1 MFVQWFREM
10 AMSPDSVLLYRVDV
24 TFVKDAGERSCYVG
38 GQPMIRQVRNKT
50 LFSFLLATGLCV
62 CVLLGCRFFSKTNMF
77 EGTAA
82 KDAGDAFR
90 KKLGGPVKTLSL
102 EIEPDTA
109 TLKAQDPKN
118 PQHVDEYRYVKGLVM
133 GPTPVKLNLL
143 ENNLDKTLF
152 DLDEINL
159 AATPTVARTAI
170 ERAKVE
176 GGKVKKMTI
185 ERSLS
190 LATDMTKSGA
200 VRWSIDIEGTRETA
214 SAVADPKGN
223 ILGLDLSQ
231 TARAAQ
237 FSTYSADTLR
247 EAAPKIKE
255 AFGGKVKLLEL
266 LIYDKFMSFTAK
278 SPRNGELTHYK
289 YDINGVTTSALS
301 NMSDPTPIQ
310 VRTGQLKLEDLYFD
324 LDEVNLALAPDLA
337 KKALQRLNFTDGK
350 VSLFKI
356 SRKPRKFM
364 GKDLVTAWDV
374 SCQQGRKSASAY
386 YDLAGNEIEVNR

>member
-1 MFVQWFREM
+1 M
-10 AMSPDSVLLYRVDV
+10 
-24 TFVKDAGERSCYVG
+24 VK
-38 GQPMIRQVRNKT
+38 QIRNKT
-50 LFSFLLATGLCV
+50 VFSFLLAIGLCI

-77 EGTAA
+77 EGTAT
-82 KDAGDAFR
+82 KDAADAFT
-90 KKLGGPVKTLSL
+90 KKLGGPVKALSL
-102 EIEPDTA
+102 EIEPDKA
-109 TLKAQDPKN
+109 TLRAQDPKN
-118 PQHVDEYRYVKGLVM
+118 PRNVDEYHYVKGLVI

-185 ERSLS
+185 ERGLS
-190 LATDMTKSGA
+190 LTTDMTKSGA
-200 VRWSIDIEGTRETA
+200 VRWNIDIEGTRESA
-214 SAVADPKGN
+214 SAVADTKGN

-247 EAAPKIKE
+247 EAAPQIKE
-255 AFGGKVKLLEL
+255 AFGGHVKLLEL
-266 LIYDKFMSFTAK
+266 TIYEKYLWFKAK
-278 SPRNGELTHYK
+278 SPRDGEITQYK

-301 NMSDPTPIQ
+301 NMTDPTPIE
-310 VRTGQLKLEDLYFD
+310 VRTGQVKLEDLYFD
-324 LDEVNLALAPDLA
+324 LDEVNLALAPDLG
-337 KKALQRLNFTDGK
+337 KKALQRLNFPDGK
-350 VSLFKI
+350 VSLYSI
-356 SRKPRKFM
+356 ARKPRKFM

-374 SCQQGRKSASAY
+374 SCQQGRKSGRAY